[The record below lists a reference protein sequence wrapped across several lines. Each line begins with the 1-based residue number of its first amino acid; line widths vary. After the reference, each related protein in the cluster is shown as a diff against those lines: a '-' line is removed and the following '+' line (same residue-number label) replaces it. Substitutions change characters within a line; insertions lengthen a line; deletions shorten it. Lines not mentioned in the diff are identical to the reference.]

1 MRMVANSRCK
11 SKFPDTVLA
20 LRNSF
25 FNLALALQ
33 WRSSTR
39 WIMWLG
45 KRIFLPNDHI
55 TLSVISVRAR
65 TWWLSLQLRLDLN
78 YWRRGLSLFWWLLL
92 QKVLRHNFPS
102 VLTWLPS
109 KFPGEARSCGGD
121 VVGVVSDWWGG
132 VDLGLVFHWSCRLWF
147 GTSDVTAS
155 YKPVFVNLLL
165 NTRLWQDSRL
175 LFLILTTWGT
185 WSRITCCLLLLQ
197 IGITVDTLMISLR
210 VIYNWAL
217 RILNSFLAVGDR
229 EFGICLWKPILG
241 LLNRS

>member
-1 MRMVANSRCK
+1 
-11 SKFPDTVLA
+11 
-20 LRNSF
+20 
-25 FNLALALQ
+25 
-33 WRSSTR
+33 
-39 WIMWLG
+39 MWLG
-45 KRIFLPNDHI
+45 KRIFFPNDHI

-92 QKVLRHNFPS
+92 QKVLRQNFPS

-121 VVGVVSDWWGG
+121 IVGIVSDWWGG
-132 VDLGLVFHWSCRLWF
+132 VDLGLVFNWSCRLWF
-147 GTSDVTAS
+147 GTCDVAPS

-229 EFGICLWKPILG
+229 EFGICLWEPILG